1 MAATAKTPPAINELK
16 HPHFIA
22 NELNWLKWR
31 LTAVGGTEFL
41 RHYLVKYSKL
51 EGDDEFAARKKIS
64 YVAAFAKKGLNKI
77 RNAVFKRMVDIVRT
91 GGPRTYQDACSVKD
105 VRGVDLQGSSMTA
118 YLAREVLPEMLSMA
132 KVGVYVD
139 MPRLPG
145 PTVAD
150 KGNLRPYVYTY
161 RAEHIRSWAVNKDGD
176 PSEFVAVLLE
186 DSDYNCDDKWE
197 LLPFQM
203 VTSYRYVWIDRATGL
218 VNLKFYNQDYDEKGV
233 AYWAEGPPI
242 ELTIRK
248 IPFVVFNLSD
258 SLLADAADYQIA
270 LMNLNSADLGFALKA
285 NYPVYTEQI
294 DWRSESPHLKSSTL
308 TNTQASSWDAMS
320 SQITVNADQVRQIK
334 LGAMGGRQYPKE
346 MDRPGFI
353 HPSSEPMQVSMAKE
367 EQMKREMDELITHS
381 LSTLSPTQ
389 EAQRTSE
396 EDDQTAGLHYI
407 GLALETGERKLAE
420 FWAMYDGGE
429 PAKINYP
436 TDYTLTTEEERQKR
450 ATFYKEMIPQ
460 IPSKTGQKE
469 VAIRMVKALLENAS
483 DPKDLEKAI
492 DEVRKAVVIFS
503 DPEGVKTD
511 LEQGLVS
518 RKLASIIRGYPE
530 GEAENAKEEYEERLK
545 AINVSQAPGGGTGA
559 LADTGQARGVDGADP
574 TAGKKEKDA
583 SQKNQDKEPVP
594 HDKTRGANA

>member
-22 NELNWLKWR
+22 NEMNWLKWR
-31 LTAVGGTEFL
+31 LTALGGTEFL

-51 EGDDEFAARKKIS
+51 EGDEDFAIRKKIS

-77 RNAVFKRMVDIVRT
+77 RNAVFKRMVDIVRS
-91 GGPRTYQDACSVKD
+91 GGPRSYQDACSVKD

-118 YLAREVLPEMLSMA
+118 YLAREVLPEMLSMS

-139 MPRLPG
+139 MPPLPG

-150 KGNLRPYVYTY
+150 KGDRRPYLYTY
-161 RAEHIRSWAVNKDGD
+161 RAEHIRSWAVNRNGD

-197 LLPFQM
+197 LLPYEM
-203 VTSYRYVWIDRATGL
+203 VTSYRYVWIDRETGL
-218 VNLKFYNQDYDEKGV
+218 VNVKFYNQDYDEKGS
-233 AYWAEGPPI
+233 AYWVESAPI
-242 ELTIRK
+242 ELSIRK
-248 IPFVVFNLSD
+248 IPFVVFNISD

-270 LMNLNSADLGFALKA
+270 LLNLNSADLGFALKA
-285 NYPVYTEQI
+285 NYPVYTEQV
-294 DWRSESPHLKSSTL
+294 DWRSESPHLKTATL
-308 TNTQASSWDAMS
+308 ANTQSSSWDMMS
-320 SQITVNADQVRQIK
+320 SQVTVNADQIRQIR
-334 LGAMGGRQYPKE
+334 LGAMGGRQYPANME
-346 MDRPGFI
+346 RPGFI
-353 HPSSEPMQVSMAKE
+353 HPSSEPMVASMAKE

-389 EAQRTSE
+389 EAQRSTD

-436 TDYTLTTEEERQKR
+436 TDYTLTTEEERQQR
-450 ATFYKEMIPQ
+450 ATFYKDMIPH
-460 IPSKTGQKE
+460 IPSKTGQRE
-469 VAIRMVKALLENAS
+469 VAARMVKTMLEGSS
-483 DPKDLEKAI
+483 DPKDIEKAI
-492 DEVRKAVVIFS
+492 REVKEATVIFS

-511 LEQGLVS
+511 LEQALVT
-518 RKLASIIRGYPE
+518 RKLASKIRGYPE
-530 GEAENAKEEYEERLK
+530 GEAEGAQKEYEERLK
-545 AINVSQAPGGGTGA
+545 LIAVSQSPGGGTGKLVDDGA
-559 LADTGQARGVDGADP
+559 ARGTGGADP
-574 TAGKKEKDA
+574 TSGKQEKTA
-583 SQKNQDKEPVP
+583 SQKNQDTEPVP